1 MGMILNGIIKIACRL
16 RLFKECEPIVWPNEN
31 LLTLDLS
38 ANAAEDAMVPY
49 FPQIIEELKK
59 YLNPTETESELKV
72 QLQALG

>member
-1 MGMILNGIIKIACRL
+1 
-16 RLFKECEPIVWPNEN
+16 